1 MIDCDAVSFDDELDR
16 ALKESES
23 VRAWWKRPWLWIGVA
38 ILLIGGGYLLFSD
51 GENGSSSAADGAP
64 VTTTVGFRSI
74 ADVVAASGRLRPIQ
88 VVEVGAQV
96 SGQLKKLHVR
106 AGDTVS
112 QGDVVAEIDA
122 TIQMNVVTAQRAALE
137 ALEARLP
144 STNSFIELAEAGLAR
159 QERLMEAQAT
169 NQVALDEAR
178 NSLISARSGLIQLE
192 SQIESQKAVVASE
205 EAKLNFSTIFAPVS
219 GVVVSVDI
227 TEGQTLNAAQTTPVL
242 LQIADLSRMTVEA
255 QVAEA
260 NVGKLSVGSGVS
272 FNTLGGGSRSWRG
285 VLQRI
290 VPRASENSSVVSY
303 TAVFEVDNADGA
315 LLPGMT
321 AQVFFELSEPRE
333 VLAVPVSMLREFGD
347 SLPGGARTA
356 RVRLLSDGGGIEV
369 REITVGEIGSTHAEV
384 LEGLKEGDR
393 VVSPGS
399 QQSE

>member
-1 MIDCDAVSFDDELDR
+1 MSFDDELDR
-16 ALKESES
+16 ALKDSES
-23 VRAWWKRPWLWIGVA
+23 ARPWWKGPWLWIGIA
-38 ILLIGGGYLLFSD
+38 LLLIAGGYLLFPD
-51 GENGSSSAADGAP
+51 GGDGSSSDANDAP
-64 VTTTVGFRSI
+64 ITTAVGFRSI

-96 SGQLKKLHVR
+96 SGQLRKLHVR
-106 AGDTVS
+106 AGDAVA

-122 TIQMNVVTAQRAALE
+122 TIQANVVAAERARLE
-137 ALEARLP
+137 ALQARLP

-159 QERLMEAQAT
+159 EMRLMEAQAT
-169 NQVALDEAR
+169 NQVAVDQAR
-178 NSLISARSGLIQLE
+178 NSLITARSSLIQLE
-192 SQIESQKAVVASE
+192 SEIESQKALIASE
-205 EAKLNFSTIFAPVS
+205 EAKLNYSTIFAPVS
-219 GVVVSVDI
+219 GVVVSVAI
-227 TEGQTLNAAQTTPVL
+227 TEGQTLNAAQMTPVL

-272 FNTLGGGSRSWRG
+272 FNTLGGGARRWRG

-290 VPRASENSSVVSY
+290 VPQASENSSVVSY

-347 SLPGGARTA
+347 SLRGGARTA
-356 RVRLLSDGGGIEV
+356 RVQLLSDGGGIEV

-384 LEGLKEGDR
+384 LEGLREGDR

-399 QQSE
+399 RQSE

>member
-1 MIDCDAVSFDDELDR
+1 MSFDDELDR
-16 ALKESES
+16 ALKDSES
-23 VRAWWKRPWLWIGVA
+23 ARPWWKGPWLWIGIA
-38 ILLIGGGYLLFSD
+38 LLLIAGGYLLFSD
-51 GENGSSSAADGAP
+51 GGNGSSSDANDAP
-64 VTTTVGFRSI
+64 ITTAVGFRSI

-96 SGQLKKLHVR
+96 SGQLRKLHVR
-106 AGDTVS
+106 AGDAVA

-122 TIQMNVVTAQRAALE
+122 TIQANVVAAERARLE
-137 ALEARLP
+137 ALQARLP

-159 QERLMEAQAT
+159 EMRLMEAQAT
-169 NQVALDEAR
+169 NQVAVDQAR
-178 NSLISARSGLIQLE
+178 NSLITARSSLIQLE
-192 SQIESQKAVVASE
+192 SEIESQKALIASE
-205 EAKLNFSTIFAPVS
+205 EAKLNYSTIFAPVS
-219 GVVVSVDI
+219 GVVVSVAI
-227 TEGQTLNAAQTTPVL
+227 TEGQTLNAAQVTPVL

-272 FNTLGGGSRSWRG
+272 FNTLGGGARRWRG

-290 VPRASENSSVVSY
+290 VPQASENSSVVSY

-347 SLPGGARTA
+347 SLRGGARTA
-356 RVRLLSDGGGIEV
+356 RVQLLSDGGGIEV

-384 LEGLKEGDR
+384 LEGLREGDR

-399 QQSE
+399 RQSE

>member
-1 MIDCDAVSFDDELDR
+1 MSFDDELDR
-16 ALKESES
+16 ALKDSES
-23 VRAWWKRPWLWIGVA
+23 ARAWWKGPWLWIGIA
-38 ILLIGGGYLLFSD
+38 LLLIAGGYLLFPD
-51 GENGSSSAADGAP
+51 GGDGSSSDADGAP
-64 VTTTVGFRSI
+64 ITTAVGIRSI

-96 SGQLKKLHVR
+96 SGQLRKLHVR
-106 AGDTVS
+106 AGDAVA

-122 TIQMNVVTAQRAALE
+122 TIQANVVAAERARLE
-137 ALEARLP
+137 ALQARLP

-159 QERLMEAQAT
+159 EMRLMDAQAT
-169 NQVALDEAR
+169 NQVAVDQAR
-178 NSLISARSGLIQLE
+178 NSLITARSSLIQLE
-192 SQIESQKAVVASE
+192 SEIESQKALIASE
-205 EAKLNFSTIFAPVS
+205 EAKLNYSTIFAPVS
-219 GVVVSVDI
+219 GVVVSVAI
-227 TEGQTLNAAQTTPVL
+227 TEGQTLNAAQMTPVL

-255 QVAEA
+255 QIAEA

-272 FNTLGGGSRSWRG
+272 FNTLGGGARRWRG

-290 VPRASENSSVVSY
+290 VPQASENSSVVSY

-347 SLPGGARTA
+347 SLRGGARTA
-356 RVRLLSDGGGIEV
+356 RVQLLSDGGGIEV

-384 LEGLKEGDR
+384 LEGLREGDR

-399 QQSE
+399 RQSE